1 MSTTS
6 FSIDNDLQYKLEA
19 TSNRLKRTKGW
30 IINEALRQY
39 IEQED
44 RKLKMLEE
52 TKEAIADIEASRIIS
67 GEEVMQWLESW
78 GSFQEK
84 AAPKYHKQ

>member
-6 FSIDNDLQYKLEA
+6 FSLDNDLQDKLDA

-39 IEQED
+39 IEQEE
-44 RKLKMLEE
+44 RKLKMLQE
-52 TKEAIADIEASRIIS
+52 TEEAIADIEASRIIS
-67 GEEVMQWLESW
+67 GEEVMQWLETW
-78 GSFQEK
+78 GSLSEK
-84 AAPKYHKQ
+84 DAPKV